1 MTVQRIDDGD
11 NSLPLPSSSLRE
23 RALEVYQEISEG
35 TPNNDLQFSTEA
47 GLSAIHELHVHQIEL
62 EMQNHELRQTQLA
75 LEESRQRY
83 LDLYDRAPV
92 GYCIVCDG
100 GLIQEAN
107 RTFAEM
113 LGTTPSCLLLK
124 LFSKFICEKDQDE
137 FYFLRRRCIAS
148 SEPQTCEVRVLKSDS
163 TLGWVQLSVSHAS
176 GPIAA
181 TSLRVVVLDV
191 DARIRAETAKTSLE
205 SQLRESQKLEA
216 LGTLAGGIAHD
227 FNNILAVIFSNTEL
241 ARVHTSQ
248 SDFSMHHCVE
258 AIQKASERGRDLV
271 KQLLAFCRRQPTDRK
286 SISLAPVIEEH
297 IRFLRSTL
305 PARILLLFTSAE
317 HVPNIFADSTQIG
330 QVLINLATN
339 AAQAIKSTSGTIKIH
354 LDTVTSTTEAGVAE
368 SDTKVIRLTFSD
380 DGPGIEEAVIDR
392 VFDPF
397 FTTKPVDEGTG
408 LGLAVVHGIIH
419 AHGGKIT
426 VKSQLGHGTT
436 FTICF
441 PPASSN
447 ETELGLQRVVAPFE
461 LENISAIA
469 NPVSPVAPTCRILFI
484 DDDETVIR
492 SIVNLLGYY
501 GFQVRGYSDP
511 LTALAALRAS
521 VNNFDVVVTDYNMPS
536 LSGLDVSR
544 QVREIR
550 LDLPVI
556 VASGFIDEVLR
567 AHAGEAGVK
576 ALISKPF
583 SAKTFCDLVKQ
594 LLHEQVD

>member
-1 MTVQRIDDGD
+1 MTFRRIDDGD
-11 NSLPLPSSSLRE
+11 ESLPLTSSSLRE
-23 RALEVYQEISEG
+23 RALKVYQEISEG
-35 TPNNDLQFSTEA
+35 KPNKDLQFSTEA
-47 GLSAIHELHVHQIEL
+47 GLSAIHELHVHQIEVEL
-62 EMQNHELRQTQLA
+62 QNHELRQTQLE

-83 LDLYDRAPV
+83 HDLYDHAPV
-92 GYCIVCDG
+92 GYCIVCNG

-113 LGTTPSCLLLK
+113 LGTTPSCLLLER
-124 LFSKFICEKDQDE
+124 FSKFIYEKDQDE

-148 SEPQTCEVRVLKSDS
+148 SEPQTCELRVLKSDR
-163 TLGWVQLSVSHAS
+163 TLGWVQLSVSRAS
-176 GPIAA
+176 GSIAA

-205 SQLRESQKLEA
+205 TQLRESQKMEA

-227 FNNILAVIFSNTEL
+227 FNNILSVIFSNTEL
-241 ARVHTSQ
+241 ARDYTSQ
-248 SDFSMHHCVE
+248 SDFSMYHCVE
-258 AIQKASERGRDLV
+258 AIQKASERARDLV

-286 SISLAPVIEEH
+286 SIPLAPVIEEN
-297 IRFLRSTL
+297 IRLLRSTM
-305 PARILLLFTSAE
+305 PARVLLSFTSAE
-317 HVPNIFADSTQIG
+317 HVPNVLADSTQIG

-339 AAQAIKSTSGTIKIH
+339 AVQAMKSRSGTIKIH
-354 LDTVTSTTEAGVAE
+354 LDTVKPPTEAGVAE

-380 DGPGIEEAVIDR
+380 DGSGIEEAVVDR
-392 VFDPF
+392 IFDPF
-397 FTTKPVDEGTG
+397 FTTKSVDEGTG

-426 VKSQLGHGTT
+426 VKSQFGHGTT

-447 ETELGLQRVVAPFE
+447 EIELGLQRDVAPFE
-461 LENISAIA
+461 LENISTVAT
-469 NPVSPVAPTCRILFI
+469 PVSPVAPSCRILFI
-484 DDDETVIR
+484 DDDETVIQ
-492 SIVNLLGYY
+492 SIVKLLGYY

-511 LTALAALRAS
+511 LIALAALRAAI
-521 VNNFDVVVTDYNMPS
+521 NNFDIVVTDYNMPG
-536 LSGLDVSR
+536 LSGLDVAR

-550 LDLPVI
+550 PDLPVL

-583 SAKTFCDLVKQ
+583 SARTFCDLVKQ